1 MTVLTGAL
9 LKNVANI
16 SNNPSATINDITK
29 GGQLGIGPRL
39 PKIDA
44 ATPLVFAPAV
54 PIITH
59 VPTMFNKV
67 PQMKSIL
74 KALVERHSKT
84 ITGVDFGYEMDE
96 GSAYILADGQE
107 AKIPTKNKRTA
118 ISPNMTF
125 AEIQGNLV
133 WNFFRQWMTMISSP
147 DTHFSSLASMTND
160 ASLDPFVYS
169 YFCMDML
176 LINFDPTMLPQ
187 NIIDA
192 VFITTMWPK
201 TTGQLGV
208 KREVATTDGGVERS
222 IDFNGIVQHNS
233 AVYKAAVNIARVLGL
248 HKADFR
254 YATPVASTI
263 EQGLTNTGLQGEI
276 SEILSAFRLT

>member
-1 MTVLTGAL
+1 MTVLQGAL

-16 SNNPSATINDITK
+16 TNNPSATINDLTK

-59 VPTMFNKV
+59 VPTMFSHV
-67 PQMKSIL
+67 PQMRSIL
-74 KALVERHSKT
+74 KALIERHSKA
-84 ITGVDFGYEMDE
+84 ITGVDFGYEMEE

-118 ISPNMTF
+118 ISPNITF

-133 WNFFRQWMTMISSP
+133 WNFFRQWMSMISNP
-147 DTHFSSLASMTND
+147 DTHHSSLASMTND
-160 ASLDPFVYS
+160 SNLDPFVYS
-169 YFCMDML
+169 YFCMDLL
-176 LINFDPTMLPQ
+176 LINFDPTMLPK

-192 VFITTMWPK
+192 TFITTMWPK

-208 KREVATTDGGVERS
+208 KREIGTSETPERS
-222 IDFNGIVQHNS
+222 IDFNGIVQHNN
-233 AVYKAAVNIARVLGL
+233 ATFKAGVAIAETLQL
-248 HKADFR
+248 HKANFNL
-254 YATPVASTI
+254 ATPIATAI
-263 EQGLTNTGLQGEI
+263 EPALSNFGLSGEI
-276 SEILSAFRLT
+276 KQILSEFHL